1 MIRAICFDFDG
12 TLARFRGD
20 LNKLSITMFAKLG
33 LKDFSPINLEH
44 VRKVFRSFEYVP
56 EAVTLES
63 ATRKTFAALGIT
75 PQGNVN
81 EICQKF
87 IADYAAQMQLLPNVL
102 ETLSYFSQQQ
112 KAIITNSP
120 SDVQRAAIKAV
131 NLEPYFQTIVVSGDS
146 DVCIAKPDPRIFQIA
161 CERLGVAPHETL
173 MIGDRLEL
181 DVEGGISAGL
191 QVIYHPAHP

>member
-44 VRKVFRSFEYVP
+44 VRKVFRSFEYAP

-87 IADYAAQMQLLPNVL
+87 IADYAAQMQLLPNAL
-102 ETLSYFSQQQ
+102 ETLSTPPPKFFIFLRFARLQTLSTVYQAS
-112 KAIITNSP
+112 A
-120 SDVQRAAIKAV
+120 VHAV
-131 NLEPYFQTIVVSGDS
+131 NF
-146 DVCIAKPDPRIFQIA
+146 
-161 CERLGVAPHETL
+161 
-173 MIGDRLEL
+173 
-181 DVEGGISAGL
+181 IS
-191 QVIYHPAHP
+191 

>member
-20 LNKLSITMFAKLG
+20 LNKLSIAMFAKLG

-63 ATRKTFAALGIT
+63 ATRKTFAALRIT
-75 PQGNVN
+75 PKGNVL
-81 EICQKF
+81 EICQQF
-87 IADYAAQMQLLPNVL
+87 IADYAAGVQLLPNAL
-102 ETLSYFSQQQ
+102 ETLHYFSHLP
-112 KAIITNSP
+112 KAIITNGP
-120 SDVQRAAIKAV
+120 SDVQRAAIYAV
-131 NLEPYFQTIVVSGDS
+131 NLEPYFQTIVVSGDA

-173 MIGDRLEL
+173 MIGYRLDL
-181 DVEGGISAGL
+181 DIEGGVAAGL
-191 QVIYHPAHP
+191 QVLHRSEMV

>member
-20 LNKLSITMFAKLG
+20 LNKLSLTMFKRLG
-33 LKDFSPINLEH
+33 FEDFSPVNLEL
-44 VRKVFRSFEYVP
+44 VRKVYRSFEYAP

-75 PQGNVN
+75 PQGNIT
-81 EICQKF
+81 EICRDF
-87 IADYAAQMQLLPNVL
+87 MVDYAAGMQLLPNAL

-112 KAIITNSP
+112 KAIITNGP

-131 NLEPYFQTIVVSGDS
+131 NLEQFFQTIVVSGDA

-161 CERLGVAPHETL
+161 CERLGVAPYETL

-191 QVIYHPAHP
+191 QVMYHPAHP